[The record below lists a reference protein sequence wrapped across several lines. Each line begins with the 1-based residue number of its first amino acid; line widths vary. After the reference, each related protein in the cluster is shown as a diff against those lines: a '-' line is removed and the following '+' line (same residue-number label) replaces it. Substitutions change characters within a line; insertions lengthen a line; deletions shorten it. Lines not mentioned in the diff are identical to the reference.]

1 MDKSEL
7 IELFTELDK
16 ELKTAA
22 DIILIG
28 GAAMILHYG
37 ALRTTQDIDV
47 LFLRGDI
54 SEIRSAIK
62 AVAENRHL
70 DDDWMN
76 DAAKGFTNIF
86 LSDFYHRLIPQDYD
100 FQNIRLYIIGRPEQ
114 IALKIIALREQDLED
129 LEILL
134 SDISESDRKIL
145 VNIMEHVNSFRPD
158 WAQKMKYFLEE
169 QGWKIE

>member
-7 IELFTELDK
+7 IELFADLDK
-16 ELKTAA
+16 ELETSV
-22 DIILIG
+22 DLILIG

-37 ALRTTQDIDV
+37 ALRTTRDIDV
-47 LFLRGDI
+47 LFLRGDT

-62 AVAENRHL
+62 AVAENRQL
-70 DDDWMN
+70 NDDWMN
-76 DAAKGFTNIF
+76 DAAKGFTAIF
-86 LSDFYHRLIPQDYD
+86 LSDFYHRLIPQDFD
-100 FQNIRLYIIGRPEQ
+100 FQNIRLYIIGKPEQ
-114 IALKIIALREQDLED
+114 IALKIVALREQDLED

-134 SDISESDRKIL
+134 SDISEADKKVL
-145 VNIMEHVNSFRPD
+145 LDIMEQANAFRPD